1 MQIKNGGIYRN
12 IDEADFP
19 CYKGKGYVPAEP
31 EQPVASEAALEQ
43 PSPPV
48 LEDKPKGK

>member
-12 IDEADFP
+12 IDEAEFSY
-19 CYKGKGYVPAEP
+19 YKEKGYVPAELEP
-31 EQPVASEAALEQ
+31 PAVPEAALEQ